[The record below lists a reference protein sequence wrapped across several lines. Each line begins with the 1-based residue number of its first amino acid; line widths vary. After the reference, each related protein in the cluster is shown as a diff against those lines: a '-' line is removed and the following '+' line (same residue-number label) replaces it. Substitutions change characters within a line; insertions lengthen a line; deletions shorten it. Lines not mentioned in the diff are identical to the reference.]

1 MVETAVARNTS
12 VGMNEVRK
20 DGFAALWEAASRAFS
35 FDGLRRTPPMWR
47 EARMWSEL
55 AIFQLDP
62 IARGVGLPAGD
73 GRPVFLIPGYMAGDF
88 SLAPM
93 ARALVAAG
101 FDAETSGLHLNVGCA
116 GKMITSIET
125 RLEAHVAKAGK
136 KALLVGQSRGGVL
149 ARWLA
154 SRRPDLVGGLVTL
167 GTPLLDQLA
176 LHPAVLMNI
185 GLVTTLGAVGVPGFL
200 SGDCLKI
207 DRCCEAMFRE
217 IDLPLARDVS
227 FLSVYSR
234 SDGIVDWQAC
244 LDPAARHLEVA
255 SSHCGMAFHV
265 DVMRAIGAELATEV
279 E

>member
-1 MVETAVARNTS
+1 MVETAAPRNTS
-12 VGMNEVRK
+12 VGMDEGKK
-20 DGFAALWEAASRAFS
+20 DGFAALWEAAARSFS
-35 FDGLRRTPPMWR
+35 FEGLRRTPPMWL

-55 AIFQLDP
+55 AMFQLDP
-62 IARGVGLPAGD
+62 IARGVGLPPGD

-93 ARALVAAG
+93 ARALGAAG
-101 FDAETSGLHLNVGCA
+101 FHTETSGLQLNVGCA
-116 GKMITSIET
+116 GKMIASIET
-125 RLEAHVAKAGK
+125 RLEAHVAQAKK

-176 LHPAVLMNI
+176 LHPAVLVNI
-185 GLVTTLGAVGVPGFL
+185 GLVTTLGAVGIPGFL
-200 SGDCLKI
+200 SADCLKV

-217 IDLPLARDVS
+217 IALPLAADVS
-227 FLSVYSR
+227 FLSIYSR